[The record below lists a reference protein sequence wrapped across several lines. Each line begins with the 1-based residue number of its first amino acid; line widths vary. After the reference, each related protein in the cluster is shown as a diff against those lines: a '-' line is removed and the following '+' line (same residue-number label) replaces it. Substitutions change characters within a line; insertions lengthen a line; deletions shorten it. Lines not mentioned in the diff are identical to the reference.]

1 MIVKKNNPKLVFCA
15 TVLLACITPH
25 ISVAQTLPSFKAPD
39 TNYRA
44 ITLSAYLAELD
55 EKNASLRAKKLN
67 TDSALSV
74 AKQAGMPYLSPI
86 LTYVRGSIYTQA
98 PYAGYTNPA
107 SNTLGASITVE
118 GWGKRSAREIY
129 AQAEANRQ
137 LAEMVVETHSIQTQA
152 ILNYI
157 DALRTKLL
165 WQSYQSAI
173 DKLDSFRGQN
183 ITEQKKEFLAAQ
195 KVLANDLKYYS
206 YGLMGFLSVPDQQLP
221 LPVGTLNIPT
231 QKFSVAELVKHAEEN
246 RADLISNKA
255 SIELANA
262 NLEVIKASKNVDLLP
277 GFYYSETPPYNS
289 SGVGYGTQK
298 AFSFLVSIPLGNGLL
313 INSDLIGATNTIA
326 EQEVNLVATKTKIV
340 TEINQVYL
348 QYQSAKD
355 RLEIAITAYNS
366 AKSSQNSGM
375 QGLLKFRDAEYELI
389 DARNVHAKTLILL
402 KRLSGNFEV
411 PTLN

>member
-1 MIVKKNNPKLVFCA
+1 MKKNNPKLVFFA

-25 ISVAQTLPSFKAPD
+25 ISVGQTLPSFKAPD

-173 DKLDSFRGQN
+173 DKLDSLRGQN

-326 EQEVNLVATKTKIV
+326 EQEVYLVATKTKIV

-402 KRLSGNFEV
+402 QRLSGNFEV

>member
-402 KRLSGNFEV
+402 QRLSGNFEV

>member
-1 MIVKKNNPKLVFCA
+1 MKKNNPKLVFCA

-25 ISVAQTLPSFKAPD
+25 ISVGQTLPSFKAPD

-98 PYAGYTNPA
+98 PYAGFTNPA

-231 QKFSVAELVKHAEEN
+231 QKFSVAELVKYAEEN

-402 KRLSGNFEV
+402 QRLSGNFEV

>member
-1 MIVKKNNPKLVFCA
+1 MKKNNPKLVFCA

-25 ISVAQTLPSFKAPD
+25 ISVGQTLPSFKAPD

-98 PYAGYTNPA
+98 PYAGFTNPA

-183 ITEQKKEFLAAQ
+183 ISEQKKEFLAAQ

-402 KRLSGNFEV
+402 QRLSGNFEV

>member
-1 MIVKKNNPKLVFCA
+1 VKKNNPKLVFCA

-25 ISVAQTLPSFKAPD
+25 ISVGQTLPSFKAPD

-98 PYAGYTNPA
+98 PYAGFTNPA

-183 ITEQKKEFLAAQ
+183 ISEQKKEFLAAQ

-402 KRLSGNFEV
+402 QRLSGNFEV

>member
-1 MIVKKNNPKLVFCA
+1 VKKNNPKLVFCA

-25 ISVAQTLPSFKAPD
+25 ISVGQTLPSFKAPD

-98 PYAGYTNPA
+98 PYAGFTNPA

-231 QKFSVAELVKHAEEN
+231 QKFSVAELVKYAEEN

-402 KRLSGNFEV
+402 QRLSGNFEV

>member
-1 MIVKKNNPKLVFCA
+1 VKKNNPKLVFCA

-25 ISVAQTLPSFKAPD
+25 ISVGQTLPSFKAPD

-173 DKLDSFRGQN
+173 DKLDSLRGQN

-326 EQEVNLVATKTKIV
+326 EQEVYLVATKTKIV

-402 KRLSGNFEV
+402 QRLSGNFEV